1 MSSEDP
7 QKTGLEEKQH
17 SNSILLLKN
26 KDLNRNLSPLHLVA
40 GVAGFEPTNVGT
52 KSRCL
57 TTWRHPNNDIQPS
70 CGGKGGYQYKFR

>member
-40 GVAGFEPTNVGT
+40 GMAGFEPTNADT
-52 KSRCL
+52 KNRCL
-57 TTWRHPNNDIQPS
+57 TTWRHPKKLPVLCTAGSLDNT
-70 CGGKGGYQYKFR
+70 K